1 LGSRQKPLREH
12 PSRPHSM
19 ASLTFA
25 SLGPVTSPGVVPLTA
40 QKHGIF
46 AQEAQFEHT
55 SRSWGVSGGL
65 GATVSATF
73 AAVAGRAL
81 YSKGRKLVQRPV
93 VLRAFDPSK
102 EVGAID
108 PLGYWDPLN
117 LMREGFKN
125 KQGEFKSEETFRWYR
140 AAELKHGRISM
151 LALLGLASGTMTKFY
166 GFEDVPSGLA
176 ALQTGP
182 GGAGMGLIVLVAGI
196 FELEIWKQDP
206 SKQPGDFGDLIVQTF
221 GDDKGGADYWSYS
234 DEMRN
239 KELAHCRL
247 AMSAIITS
255 FLLEYSGVSPEAQF
269 NIELWP
275 AWVKALGGA
284 SFIAWLTYTNDNY
297 YIADDASVLGPV
309 KKPQPALLTAGNA
322 PNLVSEEAE

>member
-1 LGSRQKPLREH
+1 
-12 PSRPHSM
+12 M
-19 ASLTFA
+19 ASLAFA
-25 SLGPVTSPGVVPLTA
+25 SIGPVTSPGVTPLATQQRVISWTPPEHAA
-40 QKHGIF
+40 Q
-46 AQEAQFEHT
+46 
-55 SRSWGVSGGL
+55 SWGVSGGVAATFS
-65 GATVSATF
+65 ATV
-73 AAVAGRAL
+73 AALAGRAL
-81 YSKGRKLVQRPV
+81 YGKERKVVARPV
-93 VLRAFDPSK
+93 ALLAFDPSK
-102 EVGAID
+102 EVGAMD

-125 KQGEFKSEETFRWYR
+125 EKGEFKSEETFRWYR

-151 LALLGLASGTMTKFY
+151 LALLGLFSGTMTKFY

-196 FELEIWKQDP
+196 FELDIWKQDP

-221 GDDKGGADYWSYS
+221 GDDKGGEDYWSYS

-247 AMSAIITS
+247 AMCAIITS
-255 FLLEYSGVSPEAQF
+255 FLLEYSGMSPEAQF
-269 NIELWP
+269 NIQLLP
-275 AWVKALGGA
+275 AWVKALGGF

-297 YIADDASVLGPV
+297 YIADDASVLGPA
-309 KKPQPALLTAGNA
+309 KPQQALPEPAKAA
-322 PNLVSEEAE
+322 A